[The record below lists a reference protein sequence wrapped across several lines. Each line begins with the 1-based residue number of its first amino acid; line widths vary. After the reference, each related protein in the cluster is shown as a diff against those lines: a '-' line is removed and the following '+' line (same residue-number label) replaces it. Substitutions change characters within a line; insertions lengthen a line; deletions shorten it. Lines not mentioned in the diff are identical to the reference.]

1 MEAFSC
7 CGTPTITI
15 PSGQTKMLTAHAVY
29 RAIGVEGLTAS
40 TVQEYAEMAVRVAS
54 NETLRTELKAQI
66 KKRVKPLF
74 RQEAQVQEWERFLTT
89 AHRQLQSTVS

>member
-1 MEAFSC
+1 
-7 CGTPTITI
+7 
-15 PSGQTKMLTAHAVY
+15 
-29 RAIGVEGLTAS
+29 
-40 TVQEYAEMAVRVAS
+40 MAVRVAS

-74 RQEAQVQEWERFLTT
+74 RQEVQVQEWERFLTT